1 MGDRG
6 VRVCLFPD
14 ARLAAVAVHDPR
26 RGIPSAVR
34 VVDHDDGVAVSRL
47 LGTRREPGCCRQNAY
62 RRLDD
67 LIARA
72 LAG

>member
-1 MGDRG
+1 VGDRL
-6 VRVCLFPD
+6 VRVCLFPE
-14 ARLAAVAVHDPR
+14 ARLAAVTVHDPR

-34 VVDHDDGVAVSRL
+34 VVDHDAGVTVCRL
-47 LGTRREPGCCRQNAY
+47 LEARRELGCCRQNVY